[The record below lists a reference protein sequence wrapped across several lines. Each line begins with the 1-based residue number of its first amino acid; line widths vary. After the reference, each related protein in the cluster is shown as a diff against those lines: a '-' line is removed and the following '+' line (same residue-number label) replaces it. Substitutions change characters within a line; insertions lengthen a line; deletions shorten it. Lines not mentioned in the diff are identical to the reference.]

1 MFTFLRR
8 RLAERAVRASRQ
20 QAALDPEVQSGAPSR
35 PDPQQVLRRLEWT
48 VIKRLDG
55 QLQGDYR
62 SLFRGAGLVLADLRE
77 YQSHDDVRHIDW
89 NVTARMQTPY
99 VREHQEDR
107 EVAAWFLVDLSGS
120 VHFGSGAV
128 SKRQLAAEA
137 VTVLARLLSQHGNR
151 VGVMLFSGTQ
161 VRAEV
166 VVPARSGRRHLLH
179 VLQLMLSDLPTA
191 GTRPTAGITAGT
203 TAGKTTDLRVLLSQA
218 QAVIRRRAS
227 IFLVSDFITQPDWH
241 APLSQLARRHEV
253 VAIRLRDRLE
263 QEIPNVGLVLMQDAE
278 TGEQLL
284 VDGNDGGFR
293 ARFTQIA
300 AERENLLREGL
311 TRAGVDCLELTT
323 DEPLD
328 QAILRFTQLRKRASQ
343 MAQGAGAVRA

>member
-8 RLAERAVRASRQ
+8 RLTERAERAAGQ
-20 QAALDPEVQSGAPSR
+20 QTAPGREVQAEVPAR
-35 PDPQQVLRRLEWT
+35 PDPQKVLRRLEWT

-107 EVAAWFLVDLSGS
+107 EVAAWFLVDMSGS

-128 SKRQLAAEA
+128 SKRPLAAEA

-151 VGVMLFSGTQ
+151 VGIMLFSGTQ

-191 GTRPTAGITAGT
+191 GTQPTAGA
-203 TAGKTTDLRVLLSQA
+203 TTDLRVLLSQA

-263 QEIPNVGLVLMQDAE
+263 QEIPNIGLLLMQDAE

-284 VDGNDGGFR
+284 VDGNDAGFR
-293 ARFTQIA
+293 ARFAHIA
-300 AERENLLREGL
+300 TERENLLRQGL

-343 MAQGAGAVRA
+343 MAQGAGAARA

>member
-8 RLAERAVRASRQ
+8 RLTERAERAAGQ
-20 QAALDPEVQSGAPSR
+20 QAAPGLEVQAEVPAR
-35 PDPQQVLRRLEWT
+35 PNPLQVLRRLEWT

-107 EVAAWFLVDLSGS
+107 EVAAWFLVDMSGS

-151 VGVMLFSGTQ
+151 VGIMLFSGTQ

-166 VVPARSGRRHLLH
+166 LVPARSGRRHLLH
-179 VLQLMLSDLPTA
+179 VLQLMLSDLPAA
-191 GTRPTAGITAGT
+191 GTRPTAGA
-203 TAGKTTDLRVLLSQA
+203 TTDLRVLLSQA

-227 IFLVSDFITQPDWH
+227 IFLVSDFITQADWH

-263 QEIPNVGLVLMQDAE
+263 QDIPNVGLLLMQDAE

-284 VDGNDGGFR
+284 VDGNDAGFR
-293 ARFTQIA
+293 ARFAHIA
-300 AERENLLREGL
+300 AERENLLRQGL

-343 MAQGAGAVRA
+343 MAQGAGAARA

>member
-8 RLAERAVRASRQ
+8 RLTERAERAAGQ
-20 QAALDPEVQSGAPSR
+20 QAAPGREVQAKDPAR

-151 VGVMLFSGTQ
+151 VGVMLFTGTQ

-191 GTRPTAGITAGT
+191 GTRPTAGA
-203 TAGKTTDLRVLLSQA
+203 TTDLRVLLSQA

-227 IFLVSDFITQPDWH
+227 IFL
-241 APLSQLARRHEV
+241 
-253 VAIRLRDRLE
+253 
-263 QEIPNVGLVLMQDAE
+263 
-278 TGEQLL
+278 
-284 VDGNDGGFR
+284 
-293 ARFTQIA
+293 
-300 AERENLLREGL
+300 
-311 TRAGVDCLELTT
+311 
-323 DEPLD
+323 
-328 QAILRFTQLRKRASQ
+328 
-343 MAQGAGAVRA
+343 

>member
-8 RLAERAVRASRQ
+8 RLTERAERAAGQ
-20 QAALDPEVQSGAPSR
+20 QAAPGREVQAEVPAR
-35 PDPQQVLRRLEWT
+35 PDPQKVLRRLEWT

-107 EVAAWFLVDLSGS
+107 EVAAWFLVDMSGS

-151 VGVMLFSGTQ
+151 VGIMLFSGTQ

-191 GTRPTAGITAGT
+191 GTQPTAGA
-203 TAGKTTDLRVLLSQA
+203 TTDLRVLLSQA

-263 QEIPNVGLVLMQDAE
+263 QEIPNIGLLLMQDAE

-284 VDGNDGGFR
+284 VDGNDAGFR
-293 ARFTQIA
+293 ARFAHIA
-300 AERENLLREGL
+300 TERENLLRQGL

-343 MAQGAGAVRA
+343 MAQGAGAARA

>member
-8 RLAERAVRASRQ
+8 RLTERAERAADQ
-20 QAALDPEVQSGAPSR
+20 QAAPGREVQAEVPAR
-35 PDPQQVLRRLEWT
+35 PDPQKVLRRLEWT

-107 EVAAWFLVDLSGS
+107 EVAAWFLVDMSGS

-191 GTRPTAGITAGT
+191 DTRPTAGA
-203 TAGKTTDLRVLLSQA
+203 TTDLRVLLSQA

-284 VDGNDGGFR
+284 VDGNDAGFR
-293 ARFTQIA
+293 ARFARIA
-300 AERENLLREGL
+300 AERENLLRQGL

-343 MAQGAGAVRA
+343 MAQGAGAARA

>member
-8 RLAERAVRASRQ
+8 RLTERAVRAAGQ
-20 QAALDPEVQSGAPSR
+20 QAAPGREVQAEVPAR
-35 PDPQQVLRRLEWT
+35 PDPQKVLRRLEWT

-107 EVAAWFLVDLSGS
+107 EVAAWFLVDMSGS

-151 VGVMLFSGTQ
+151 VGIMLFSGTQ

-191 GTRPTAGITAGT
+191 GTQPTAGA
-203 TAGKTTDLRVLLSQA
+203 TTDLRVLLSQA

-263 QEIPNVGLVLMQDAE
+263 QEIPNIGLLLMQDAE

-284 VDGNDGGFR
+284 VDGNDAGFR
-293 ARFTQIA
+293 ARFAHIA
-300 AERENLLREGL
+300 AERENLLRQGL

-343 MAQGAGAVRA
+343 MAQGAGAARA

>member
-8 RLAERAVRASRQ
+8 RLTERAERAAGQ
-20 QAALDPEVQSGAPSR
+20 QAAPGREVQAEVPAR
-35 PDPQQVLRRLEWT
+35 PDPQKVLRRLEWT

-107 EVAAWFLVDLSGS
+107 EVAAWFLVDMSGS

-191 GTRPTAGITAGT
+191 GTQPTAGA
-203 TAGKTTDLRVLLSQA
+203 TTDLRVLLSQA

-263 QEIPNVGLVLMQDAE
+263 QEIPNIGLLLMQDAE

-284 VDGNDGGFR
+284 VDGNDAGFR
-293 ARFTQIA
+293 ARFAHIA
-300 AERENLLREGL
+300 TERENLLRQGL

-343 MAQGAGAVRA
+343 MAQGAGAARA

>member
-8 RLAERAVRASRQ
+8 RLTERAERAAGQ
-20 QAALDPEVQSGAPSR
+20 QAAPGLEVQAEVPAR
-35 PDPQQVLRRLEWT
+35 PDPQKVLRRLEWT

-107 EVAAWFLVDLSGS
+107 EVAAWFLVDMSGS

-151 VGVMLFSGTQ
+151 VGIMLFSGTQ

-166 VVPARSGRRHLLH
+166 LVPARSGRRHLLH
-179 VLQLMLSDLPTA
+179 VLQLMLSDLPAA
-191 GTRPTAGITAGT
+191 GTRPTAGA
-203 TAGKTTDLRVLLSQA
+203 TTDLRVLLSQA

-227 IFLVSDFITQPDWH
+227 IFLVSDFITQADWH

-263 QEIPNVGLVLMQDAE
+263 QEIPNVGLLLMQDAE

-284 VDGNDGGFR
+284 VDGNDAGFR
-293 ARFTQIA
+293 ARFAHIA
-300 AERENLLREGL
+300 AERENLLRQGL

-343 MAQGAGAVRA
+343 MAQGAGAARA

>member
-8 RLAERAVRASRQ
+8 RLTERAVRAAGQ
-20 QAALDPEVQSGAPSR
+20 QAAPGREVQAEVPAR
-35 PDPQQVLRRLEWT
+35 PDPQKVLRRLEWT

-107 EVAAWFLVDLSGS
+107 EVAAWFLVDMSGS

-151 VGVMLFSGTQ
+151 VGIMLFSGTQ

-191 GTRPTAGITAGT
+191 GTQPTAGA
-203 TAGKTTDLRVLLSQA
+203 TTDLRVLLSQA

-263 QEIPNVGLVLMQDAE
+263 QEIPNIGLLLMQDAE

-284 VDGNDGGFR
+284 VDGNDAGFR
-293 ARFTQIA
+293 ARFAHIA
-300 AERENLLREGL
+300 TERENLLRQGL

-343 MAQGAGAVRA
+343 MAQGAGAARA

>member
-8 RLAERAVRASRQ
+8 RLTERAVRAAGQ
-20 QAALDPEVQSGAPSR
+20 QAAPGREVQAEVPAR
-35 PDPQQVLRRLEWT
+35 PDPQKVLRRLEWT

-107 EVAAWFLVDLSGS
+107 EVAAWFLVDMSGS

-137 VTVLARLLSQHGNR
+137 VAVLARLLSQHGNR

-191 GTRPTAGITAGT
+191 GTRPTAGA
-203 TAGKTTDLRVLLSQA
+203 TTDLRVLLSQA

-241 APLSQLARRHEV
+241 GPLSQLARRHEV

-263 QEIPNVGLVLMQDAE
+263 QEIPNIGLLLMQDAE

-284 VDGNDGGFR
+284 VDGNDAGFR
-293 ARFTQIA
+293 ARFAHIA
-300 AERENLLREGL
+300 AERENLLRQGL

-343 MAQGAGAVRA
+343 MAQGAGAARA

>member
-8 RLAERAVRASRQ
+8 RLTERAERAADQ
-20 QAALDPEVQSGAPSR
+20 QAAPGREVQAEVPAR

-62 SLFRGAGLVLADLRE
+62 SLFRGTGLVLADLRE

-107 EVAAWFLVDLSGS
+107 EVAAWFLVDMSGS

-151 VGVMLFSGTQ
+151 VGIMLFSGTQ

-191 GTRPTAGITAGT
+191 GTRPTAGA
-203 TAGKTTDLRVLLSQA
+203 TTDLRVLLSQA

-263 QEIPNVGLVLMQDAE
+263 QEIPNIGLLLMQDAE

-284 VDGNDGGFR
+284 VDGNDAGFR
-293 ARFTQIA
+293 ARFAHIA
-300 AERENLLREGL
+300 TERENLLRQGL

-328 QAILRFTQLRKRASQ
+328 QAIFRFTQLRKRASQ
-343 MAQGAGAVRA
+343 MAQGAGAARA

>member
-8 RLAERAVRASRQ
+8 RLTERAERAAGQ
-20 QAALDPEVQSGAPSR
+20 QAAPGREVQANDTSR
-35 PDPQQVLRRLEWT
+35 PDPQKVLRRLEWT

-107 EVAAWFLVDLSGS
+107 EVAAWFLVDMSGS

-151 VGVMLFSGTQ
+151 VGIMLFSGTQ

-191 GTRPTAGITAGT
+191 GTRPTAGT
-203 TAGKTTDLRVLLSQA
+203 TTDLRVLLSQA

-227 IFLVSDFITQPDWH
+227 IFVVSDFITQPDWH
-241 APLSQLARRHEV
+241 APLSQLARSRGDSL
-253 VAIRLRDRLE
+253 AGSL
-263 QEIPNVGLVLMQDAE
+263 
-278 TGEQLL
+278 
-284 VDGNDGGFR
+284 R
-293 ARFTQIA
+293 ARNSKPWA
-300 AERENLLREGL
+300 AADARR
-311 TRAGVDCLELTT
+311 
-323 DEPLD
+323 
-328 QAILRFTQLRKRASQ
+328 
-343 MAQGAGAVRA
+343 

>member
-8 RLAERAVRASRQ
+8 RLTERAERAAGQ
-20 QAALDPEVQSGAPSR
+20 QTAPGPEVQAEVPAR
-35 PDPQQVLRRLEWT
+35 PDPQKVLRRLEWT

-107 EVAAWFLVDLSGS
+107 EVAAWFLVDMSGS

-191 GTRPTAGITAGT
+191 GTRPTAGA
-203 TAGKTTDLRVLLSQA
+203 TTDLRALLSQA

-241 APLSQLARRHEV
+241 ASLSQLARRHEV

-263 QEIPNVGLVLMQDAE
+263 QEIPNIGLLLMQDAE

-284 VDGNDGGFR
+284 VDGNDAGFR
-293 ARFTQIA
+293 ARFAHIA
-300 AERENLLREGL
+300 AERENLLRQGL

-343 MAQGAGAVRA
+343 MAQGAGAARA

>member
-8 RLAERAVRASRQ
+8 RLAERAERAAGQ
-20 QAALDPEVQSGAPSR
+20 QAAPGREVQAEVPAR
-35 PDPQQVLRRLEWT
+35 PDPQKVLRRLEWT

-107 EVAAWFLVDLSGS
+107 EVAAWFLVDMSGS

-166 VVPARSGRRHLLH
+166 LVPARSGRRHLLH

-191 GTRPTAGITAGT
+191 GTQPTAGA
-203 TAGKTTDLRVLLSQA
+203 TTDLRVLLSQA

-263 QEIPNVGLVLMQDAE
+263 QEIPNIGLLLMQDAE

-284 VDGNDGGFR
+284 VDGNDAGFR
-293 ARFTQIA
+293 ARFAHIA
-300 AERENLLREGL
+300 AERENLLRQGL

-343 MAQGAGAVRA
+343 MAQGAGAARA

>member
-1 MFTFLRR
+1 
-8 RLAERAVRASRQ
+8 
-20 QAALDPEVQSGAPSR
+20 
-35 PDPQQVLRRLEWT
+35 
-48 VIKRLDG
+48 
-55 QLQGDYR
+55 
-62 SLFRGAGLVLADLRE
+62 
-77 YQSHDDVRHIDW
+77 
-89 NVTARMQTPY
+89 
-99 VREHQEDR
+99 
-107 EVAAWFLVDLSGS
+107 
-120 VHFGSGAV
+120 GAV

-179 VLQLMLSDLPTA
+179 VLQLMLSDLPSA
-191 GTRPTAGITAGT
+191 GTPPTPGA
-203 TAGKTTDLRVLLSQA
+203 TTDLRALLFQA

-227 IFLVSDFITQPDWH
+227 IFLVSDFITQPDWY
-241 APLSQLARRHEV
+241 ASLSQLARRHEV

-284 VDGNDGGFR
+284 VDGNDSGFR
-293 ARFTQIA
+293 ARFTQMA
-300 AERENLLREGL
+300 AERENQLREGL

-343 MAQGAGAVRA
+343 MAQGAGAARA

>member
-8 RLAERAVRASRQ
+8 RLTERAAGQ
-20 QAALDPEVQSGAPSR
+20 QAAPGREVQAEVPAR
-35 PDPQQVLRRLEWT
+35 PDPQKVLRRLEWT

-107 EVAAWFLVDLSGS
+107 EVAAWFLVDMSGS

-137 VTVLARLLSQHGNR
+137 VAVLARLLSQHGNR

-191 GTRPTAGITAGT
+191 GTQPTAGA
-203 TAGKTTDLRVLLSQA
+203 TTDLRVLLSQA

-263 QEIPNVGLVLMQDAE
+263 QEIPNIGLLLMQDAE

-284 VDGNDGGFR
+284 VDGNDAGFR
-293 ARFTQIA
+293 ARFAHIA
-300 AERENLLREGL
+300 AERENLLRQGL

-343 MAQGAGAVRA
+343 MAQGAGAARA

>member
-8 RLAERAVRASRQ
+8 RLTERAERAAGQ
-20 QAALDPEVQSGAPSR
+20 QAAPGREVQAKDPAR

-151 VGVMLFSGTQ
+151 VGVMLFTGTQ

-191 GTRPTAGITAGT
+191 GTQPTAGA
-203 TAGKTTDLRVLLSQA
+203 TTDLRVLLSQA

-227 IFLVSDFITQPDWH
+227 IFLVSDFISQPDWH

-263 QEIPNVGLVLMQDAE
+263 QEIPNLGLLLMQDAE
-278 TGEQLL
+278 TGQQLL
-284 VDGNDGGFR
+284 VDGNDAGFR
-293 ARFTQIA
+293 ARFARIA
-300 AERENLLREGL
+300 AERENLLRQGF

-328 QAILRFTQLRKRASQ
+328 QAILLFTQLRKRASQ
-343 MAQGAGAVRA
+343 MAQGAGAARA

>member
-8 RLAERAVRASRQ
+8 RLTERAERAAVQ
-20 QAALDPEVQSGAPSR
+20 QAAPGREVQAEVPAR
-35 PDPQQVLRRLEWT
+35 PDPQKVLRRLEWT

-107 EVAAWFLVDLSGS
+107 EVAAWFLVDMSGS

-151 VGVMLFSGTQ
+151 VGIMLFSGTQ

-179 VLQLMLSDLPTA
+179 VLQLMLSDLSTAGTQPTA
-191 GTRPTAGITAGT
+191 GA
-203 TAGKTTDLRVLLSQA
+203 TTDLRVLLSQA

-263 QEIPNVGLVLMQDAE
+263 QEIPNIGLLLMQDAE

-284 VDGNDGGFR
+284 VDGNDAGFR
-293 ARFTQIA
+293 ARFAHIA
-300 AERENLLREGL
+300 TERENLLRQGL

-343 MAQGAGAVRA
+343 MAQGAGAARA

>member
-8 RLAERAVRASRQ
+8 RLTERAVRAAGQ
-20 QAALDPEVQSGAPSR
+20 QVAPGPQAQAKDPAR
-35 PDPQQVLRRLEWT
+35 TDPQQVLRRLEWT

-107 EVAAWFLVDLSGS
+107 EVAAWFLVDMSGS
-120 VHFGSGAV
+120 VYFGSGAV

-166 VVPARSGRRHLLH
+166 LVPARSGRRHLLH
-179 VLQLMLSDLPTA
+179 VLQLMLSDLPAA
-191 GTRPTAGITAGT
+191 GTRPTAGT
-203 TAGKTTDLRVLLSQA
+203 TTDLRVLLSQA

-263 QEIPNVGLVLMQDAE
+263 QEIPNVGLLLMQDAE

-284 VDGNDGGFR
+284 VDGNDAGFR
-293 ARFTQIA
+293 ARFGHIA
-300 AERENLLREGL
+300 AERENLLRQGL

-343 MAQGAGAVRA
+343 MAQGAGAARA

>member
-8 RLAERAVRASRQ
+8 RLTERAERAAGQ
-20 QAALDPEVQSGAPSR
+20 QAAPGLEVQAEVPAR
-35 PDPQQVLRRLEWT
+35 PNPLQVLRRLEWT

-107 EVAAWFLVDLSGS
+107 EVAAWFLVDMSGS

-151 VGVMLFSGTQ
+151 VGIMLFSGTQ

-166 VVPARSGRRHLLH
+166 LVPARSGRRHLLH
-179 VLQLMLSDLPTA
+179 VLQLMLSDLPAA
-191 GTRPTAGITAGT
+191 GTRPTAGA
-203 TAGKTTDLRVLLSQA
+203 TTDLRVLLSQA

-227 IFLVSDFITQPDWH
+227 IFLVSDFITQADWH

-253 VAIRLRDRLE
+253 VAICLRDRLE
-263 QEIPNVGLVLMQDAE
+263 QDIPNVGLLLMQDAE

-284 VDGNDGGFR
+284 VDGNDAGFR
-293 ARFTQIA
+293 ARFAHIA
-300 AERENLLREGL
+300 AERENLLRQGL

-343 MAQGAGAVRA
+343 MAQGAGAARA

>member
-8 RLAERAVRASRQ
+8 RLTERAAGQ
-20 QAALDPEVQSGAPSR
+20 QAAPGREVQAEVPAR
-35 PDPQQVLRRLEWT
+35 PDPQKVLRRLEWT

-107 EVAAWFLVDLSGS
+107 EVAAWFLVDMSGS

-151 VGVMLFSGTQ
+151 VGIMLFSGTQ

-179 VLQLMLSDLPTA
+179 VLQLMLSDLPTS
-191 GTRPTAGITAGT
+191 GTQPTAGA
-203 TAGKTTDLRVLLSQA
+203 TTDLRVLLSQA

-263 QEIPNVGLVLMQDAE
+263 QEIPNIGLLLMQDAE

-284 VDGNDGGFR
+284 VDGNDAGFR
-293 ARFTQIA
+293 ARFAHIA
-300 AERENLLREGL
+300 AERENLLRQGL

-343 MAQGAGAVRA
+343 MAQGAGAARA

>member
-8 RLAERAVRASRQ
+8 RLTERAVRAADQ
-20 QAALDPEVQSGAPSR
+20 QAAPGREVQAEVPAR
-35 PDPQQVLRRLEWT
+35 PDPQKVLRRLEWT

-107 EVAAWFLVDLSGS
+107 EVAAWFLVDMSGS

-151 VGVMLFSGTQ
+151 VGIMLFSGTQ

-191 GTRPTAGITAGT
+191 GTQPTAGA
-203 TAGKTTDLRVLLSQA
+203 TTDLRVLLSQA

-263 QEIPNVGLVLMQDAE
+263 QEIPNIGLLLMQDAE

-284 VDGNDGGFR
+284 VDGNDAGFR
-293 ARFTQIA
+293 VRFAHIA
-300 AERENLLREGL
+300 AERENLLRQGL

-343 MAQGAGAVRA
+343 MAQGAGAARA

>member
-8 RLAERAVRASRQ
+8 RLTERAERAAGQ
-20 QAALDPEVQSGAPSR
+20 QAAPGLEVQAQVPAR
-35 PDPQQVLRRLEWT
+35 PNPLQVLRRLEWT

-107 EVAAWFLVDLSGS
+107 EVAAWFLVDMSGS

-166 VVPARSGRRHLLH
+166 LVPARSGRRHLLH

-191 GTRPTAGITAGT
+191 GTQPTAGA
-203 TAGKTTDLRVLLSQA
+203 TTDLRVLLSQA

-227 IFLVSDFITQPDWH
+227 IFLVSDFITQADWH

-253 VAIRLRDRLE
+253 VAVRLRDRLE
-263 QEIPNVGLVLMQDAE
+263 QEIPNVGLLLMQDAE

-284 VDGNDGGFR
+284 VDGNDAGFR
-293 ARFTQIA
+293 ARFAHIA
-300 AERENLLREGL
+300 AERENLLRQGL

-343 MAQGAGAVRA
+343 MAQGAGAARA

>member
-8 RLAERAVRASRQ
+8 RLTERAVRAAGQ
-20 QAALDPEVQSGAPSR
+20 QAAPGREVQAEVPAR
-35 PDPQQVLRRLEWT
+35 PDPQKVLRRLEWT

-107 EVAAWFLVDLSGS
+107 EVAAWFLVDMSGS

-179 VLQLMLSDLPTA
+179 VLQLMLSDLHTA
-191 GTRPTAGITAGT
+191 GTRPTAGA
-203 TAGKTTDLRVLLSQA
+203 TTDLRVLLSQA

-263 QEIPNVGLVLMQDAE
+263 QEIPNIGLLLMQDAE

-284 VDGNDGGFR
+284 VDGNDAGFR
-293 ARFTQIA
+293 ARFAHIA
-300 AERENLLREGL
+300 AERENLLRQGL

-343 MAQGAGAVRA
+343 MAQGAGAARA

>member
-8 RLAERAVRASRQ
+8 RLTERAERAADQ
-20 QAALDPEVQSGAPSR
+20 QAAPGREVLAEVPAR
-35 PDPQQVLRRLEWT
+35 PDPQKVLRRLEWT

-107 EVAAWFLVDLSGS
+107 EVAAWFLVDMSGS

-151 VGVMLFSGTQ
+151 VGIMLFSGTQ

-179 VLQLMLSDLPTA
+179 VLQLMLSDLPAA
-191 GTRPTAGITAGT
+191 GTQPTAGA
-203 TAGKTTDLRVLLSQA
+203 TTDLRVLLSQA

-227 IFLVSDFITQPDWH
+227 IFLVSDFISQPDWH

-263 QEIPNVGLVLMQDAE
+263 QEIPNIGLLLMQDAE

-284 VDGNDGGFR
+284 VDGNDSGFR
-293 ARFTQIA
+293 ARFAHIA
-300 AERENLLREGL
+300 AERENLLRQGL

-343 MAQGAGAVRA
+343 MAQGAGAARA

>member
-8 RLAERAVRASRQ
+8 RLTERAAGQ
-20 QAALDPEVQSGAPSR
+20 QVAPGPEAQAKDPAR
-35 PDPQQVLRRLEWT
+35 PDPLQVLRRLEWT

-107 EVAAWFLVDLSGS
+107 EVAAWFLVDMSGS

-166 VVPARSGRRHLLH
+166 LVPARSGRRHLLH

-191 GTRPTAGITAGT
+191 GTRPTAGT
-203 TAGKTTDLRVLLSQA
+203 TTDLRLLLTQA

-227 IFLVSDFITQPDWH
+227 IFLVSDFITQADWH

-263 QEIPNVGLVLMQDAE
+263 QEIPNIGLLLMQDAE

-284 VDGNDGGFR
+284 VDGNDSGFR
-293 ARFTQIA
+293 ARFAHIA
-300 AERENLLREGL
+300 AERENLLRQGL
-311 TRAGVDCLELTT
+311 TRAGVDCLELST

-343 MAQGAGAVRA
+343 MAQGAGAARA

>member
-8 RLAERAVRASRQ
+8 RLTERAERAAGQ
-20 QAALDPEVQSGAPSR
+20 QAAPGREVQAEVPAR
-35 PDPQQVLRRLEWT
+35 PDPQKVLRRLEWT

-107 EVAAWFLVDLSGS
+107 EVAAWFLVDMSGS

-151 VGVMLFSGTQ
+151 VGIMLFSGTQ

-191 GTRPTAGITAGT
+191 GTQPTAGA
-203 TAGKTTDLRVLLSQA
+203 TTDLRVLLSQA

-263 QEIPNVGLVLMQDAE
+263 QEIPNIGLLLMQDAE

-284 VDGNDGGFR
+284 VDGNDAGFR
-293 ARFTQIA
+293 VRFAHIA
-300 AERENLLREGL
+300 AERENLLRQGL

-343 MAQGAGAVRA
+343 MAQGAGAARA

>member
-8 RLAERAVRASRQ
+8 HLTERAERAAGQ
-20 QAALDPEVQSGAPSR
+20 QAAPGLEVQAQVPAR
-35 PDPQQVLRRLEWT
+35 PNPLQVLRRLEWT

-107 EVAAWFLVDLSGS
+107 EVAAWFLVDMSGS

-151 VGVMLFSGTQ
+151 VGIMLFSGTQ

-166 VVPARSGRRHLLH
+166 LVPARSGRRHLLH
-179 VLQLMLSDLPTA
+179 VLQLMLSDLPAA
-191 GTRPTAGITAGT
+191 GTRPTAGA
-203 TAGKTTDLRVLLSQA
+203 TTDLRVLLSQA

-227 IFLVSDFITQPDWH
+227 IFLVSDFITQADWH

-253 VAIRLRDRLE
+253 VAVRLRDRLE
-263 QEIPNVGLVLMQDAE
+263 QDIPNVGLLLMQDAE

-284 VDGNDGGFR
+284 VDGNDAGFR
-293 ARFTQIA
+293 ARFAHIA
-300 AERENLLREGL
+300 AERENLLRQGL

-343 MAQGAGAVRA
+343 MAQGAGAARA

>member
-8 RLAERAVRASRQ
+8 RLTERAGRVERAAGQ
-20 QAALDPEVQSGAPSR
+20 QVAPGTQAQAKDPAR
-35 PDPQQVLRRLEWT
+35 PNPLQVLRRLEWT

-107 EVAAWFLVDLSGS
+107 EVAAWFLVDMSGS

-179 VLQLMLSDLPTA
+179 VLQLMLSDLPAA
-191 GTRPTAGITAGT
+191 GTRPTAGA
-203 TAGKTTDLRVLLSQA
+203 TTDLRVLLSQA

-227 IFLVSDFITQPDWH
+227 IFLVSDFITQADWH

-263 QEIPNVGLVLMQDAE
+263 QEIPNIGLLLMQDAE

-284 VDGNDGGFR
+284 VDGNDAGFR
-293 ARFTQIA
+293 ARFAHIA
-300 AERENLLREGL
+300 TERENLLRQGL

-343 MAQGAGAVRA
+343 MAQGAGAARA

>member
-8 RLAERAVRASRQ
+8 RLTERAERAAGQ
-20 QAALDPEVQSGAPSR
+20 QAAPGREVQAEVPAR
-35 PDPQQVLRRLEWT
+35 PDPQKVLRRLEWT

-107 EVAAWFLVDLSGS
+107 EVAAWFLVDMSGS

-151 VGVMLFSGTQ
+151 VGIMLFSGTQ

-191 GTRPTAGITAGT
+191 GTQPTAGA
-203 TAGKTTDLRVLLSQA
+203 TTDLRVLLSQA

-263 QEIPNVGLVLMQDAE
+263 QEIPNLGLLLMQDAE

-284 VDGNDGGFR
+284 VDGNDAGFR
-293 ARFTQIA
+293 ARFAHIA
-300 AERENLLREGL
+300 TERENLLRQGL

-343 MAQGAGAVRA
+343 MAQGAGAARA

>member
-8 RLAERAVRASRQ
+8 RLTERAERAAGQ
-20 QAALDPEVQSGAPSR
+20 QAAPGLEVQAEVPAR
-35 PDPQQVLRRLEWT
+35 PDPQKVLRRLEWT

-107 EVAAWFLVDLSGS
+107 EVAAWFLVDMSGS

-166 VVPARSGRRHLLH
+166 LVPARSGRRHLLH
-179 VLQLMLSDLPTA
+179 VLQLMLSDLPAA
-191 GTRPTAGITAGT
+191 GTRPTAGA
-203 TAGKTTDLRVLLSQA
+203 TTDLRVLLSQA

-227 IFLVSDFITQPDWH
+227 IFLVSDFITQADWH

-263 QEIPNVGLVLMQDAE
+263 QDIPNVGLLLMQDAE

-284 VDGNDGGFR
+284 VDGNDAGFR
-293 ARFTQIA
+293 ARFAHIA
-300 AERENLLREGL
+300 AERENLLRQGL

-343 MAQGAGAVRA
+343 MAQGAGAARA

>member
-8 RLAERAVRASRQ
+8 RLAERAVRAAGQRV
-20 QAALDPEVQSGAPSR
+20 ALGPEVQAAVQAR
-35 PDPQQVLRRLEWT
+35 PNPLQVLRRLEWT

-107 EVAAWFLVDLSGS
+107 EVAAWFLVDMSGS

-179 VLQLMLSDLPTA
+179 VLQLMLTDLPTA
-191 GTRPTAGITAGT
+191 GTRPTAGA
-203 TAGKTTDLRVLLSQA
+203 TTDLRVLLSQA

-241 APLSQLARRHEV
+241 GPLSQLARRHEV

-293 ARFTQIA
+293 ARFTHIA

-323 DEPLD
+323 DESLD

-343 MAQGAGAVRA
+343 MAQGAGAARA

>member
-8 RLAERAVRASRQ
+8 RLTERAVRAAGQ
-20 QAALDPEVQSGAPSR
+20 QAAPGREVQAQVPAR
-35 PDPQQVLRRLEWT
+35 PNPLQVLRRLEWT

-107 EVAAWFLVDLSGS
+107 EVAAWFLVDMSGS

-151 VGVMLFSGTQ
+151 VGIMLFSGTQ

-191 GTRPTAGITAGT
+191 GTQPTAGA
-203 TAGKTTDLRVLLSQA
+203 TTDLRVLLSQA

-263 QEIPNVGLVLMQDAE
+263 QEIPNIGLLLMQDAE

-284 VDGNDGGFR
+284 VDGNDAGFR
-293 ARFTQIA
+293 ARFAHIA
-300 AERENLLREGL
+300 TERENLLRQGL

-343 MAQGAGAVRA
+343 MAQGAGAARA

>member
-8 RLAERAVRASRQ
+8 RLTERAERAAGQ
-20 QAALDPEVQSGAPSR
+20 QAAPGREVQAEVPAR
-35 PDPQQVLRRLEWT
+35 PDPQKVLRRLEWT

-107 EVAAWFLVDLSGS
+107 EVAAWFLVDMSGS

-151 VGVMLFSGTQ
+151 VGIMLFSGTQ

-179 VLQLMLSDLPTA
+179 VLQLMLSDLPTS
-191 GTRPTAGITAGT
+191 GTQPTAGA
-203 TAGKTTDLRVLLSQA
+203 TTDLRVLLSQA

-263 QEIPNVGLVLMQDAE
+263 QEIPNVGLLLMQDAE

-284 VDGNDGGFR
+284 VDGNDAGFR
-293 ARFTQIA
+293 ARFAHIA
-300 AERENLLREGL
+300 TERENLLRQGL

-343 MAQGAGAVRA
+343 MAQGAGAARA

>member
-8 RLAERAVRASRQ
+8 RLAERAVRAAGQ
-20 QAALDPEVQSGAPSR
+20 QVALGPEVQAAVQAR
-35 PDPQQVLRRLEWT
+35 PNPLQVLRRLEWT

-107 EVAAWFLVDLSGS
+107 EVAAWFLVDMSGS

-191 GTRPTAGITAGT
+191 GMRPTAGT
-203 TAGKTTDLRVLLSQA
+203 TTDLRVLLSQA

-263 QEIPNVGLVLMQDAE
+263 QEIPNIGLLLMQDAE

-284 VDGNDGGFR
+284 VDGNDAGFR
-293 ARFTQIA
+293 ARFAHIA
-300 AERENLLREGL
+300 AERENLLRQGL

-343 MAQGAGAVRA
+343 MAQGAGAARA

>member
-8 RLAERAVRASRQ
+8 RLTERAERAAGQ
-20 QAALDPEVQSGAPSR
+20 QTAPGPEVQAGVPAR
-35 PDPQQVLRRLEWT
+35 PDPQKVLRRLEWT

-107 EVAAWFLVDLSGS
+107 EVAAWFLVDMSGS

-166 VVPARSGRRHLLH
+166 LVPARSGRRHLLH

-191 GTRPTAGITAGT
+191 GTRPTAGA
-203 TAGKTTDLRVLLSQA
+203 TTDLRVLLSQA

-241 APLSQLARRHEV
+241 GPLSQLARRHEV

-263 QEIPNVGLVLMQDAE
+263 QEIPNIGLLLMQDAE
-278 TGEQLL
+278 TGQQLL
-284 VDGNDGGFR
+284 VDGNDAGFR
-293 ARFTQIA
+293 ARFAHIA
-300 AERENLLREGL
+300 AERENLLRQGL

-343 MAQGAGAVRA
+343 MAQGAGAARA

>member
-8 RLAERAVRASRQ
+8 RLTERAERAAGQ
-20 QAALDPEVQSGAPSR
+20 QAAPGLEVQAEVPAR
-35 PDPQQVLRRLEWT
+35 PDPQKVLRRLEWT

-107 EVAAWFLVDLSGS
+107 EVAAWFLVDMSGS

-166 VVPARSGRRHLLH
+166 LVPARSGRRHLLH
-179 VLQLMLSDLPTA
+179 VLQLMLSDLPA
-191 GTRPTAGITAGT
+191 ADTRPTAGT
-203 TAGKTTDLRVLLSQA
+203 TTDLRVLLSQA

-227 IFLVSDFITQPDWH
+227 IFLVSDFITQADWH

-253 VAIRLRDRLE
+253 VAVRLRDRLE
-263 QEIPNVGLVLMQDAE
+263 QEIPNVGLLLMQDAE

-284 VDGNDGGFR
+284 VDGNDAGFR
-293 ARFTQIA
+293 ARFAHIA
-300 AERENLLREGL
+300 AERENLLRQGL

-343 MAQGAGAVRA
+343 MAQGAGAARA

>member
-8 RLAERAVRASRQ
+8 RLTERAERAAGQ
-20 QAALDPEVQSGAPSR
+20 QAAPGREVQAEVPAR
-35 PDPQQVLRRLEWT
+35 PNPLQVLRRLEWT

-107 EVAAWFLVDLSGS
+107 EVAAWFLVDMSGS

-179 VLQLMLSDLPTA
+179 VLQLMLSDLPTS
-191 GTRPTAGITAGT
+191 GTRPTAGT
-203 TAGKTTDLRVLLSQA
+203 TTDLRVLLSQA

-227 IFLVSDFITQPDWH
+227 IFVVSDFITQPDWH

-263 QEIPNVGLVLMQDAE
+263 QEIPNIGLLLMQDAE
-278 TGEQLL
+278 TGQQLL
-284 VDGNDGGFR
+284 VDGNDAGFR
-293 ARFTQIA
+293 ARFAHIA
-300 AERENLLREGL
+300 AERENLLRQGL

-343 MAQGAGAVRA
+343 MAQGAGAARA

>member
-8 RLAERAVRASRQ
+8 RLTERAERAAGQ
-20 QAALDPEVQSGAPSR
+20 QAAPGLEVQAQVPAR
-35 PDPQQVLRRLEWT
+35 PNPLQVLRRLEWT

-107 EVAAWFLVDLSGS
+107 EVAAWFLVDMSGS

-151 VGVMLFSGTQ
+151 AGIMLFSGTQ

-166 VVPARSGRRHLLH
+166 LVPARSGRRHLLH
-179 VLQLMLSDLPTA
+179 VLQLMLSDLPAA
-191 GTRPTAGITAGT
+191 GTRPTAGA
-203 TAGKTTDLRVLLSQA
+203 TTDLRVLLSQA

-227 IFLVSDFITQPDWH
+227 IFLVSDFITQADWH

-263 QEIPNVGLVLMQDAE
+263 QEIPNVGLLLMQDAE

-284 VDGNDGGFR
+284 VDGNDAGFR
-293 ARFTQIA
+293 ARFAHIA
-300 AERENLLREGL
+300 AERENLLRQGL

-343 MAQGAGAVRA
+343 MAQGAGAARA